1 MTWVTSGI
9 ECTIVSHFTLLL
21 FLSAL
26 FQAGLSIHD
35 CLALIFQ
42 TCPGKC
48 AELQPCVQC
57 QQFQS
62 GVLCEGHDECGID
75 EPGINL
81 CDHEKCG
88 FTVIEVSWY

>member
-1 MTWVTSGI
+1 MYYCVTFHATS
-9 ECTIVSHFTLLL
+9 VLK
-21 FLSAL
+21 SAL

-57 QQFQS
+57 LQFQS
-62 GVLCEGHDECGID
+62 GKLMDKEDEYGV
-75 EPGINL
+75 NL
-81 CDHEKCG
+81 CDKCP
-88 FTVIEVSWY
+88 FDVIEVSRL